1 MAVRQAE
8 RWMGA
13 AALLSLSCAVWG
25 QALPLPADK
34 AARAVAAL
42 ERGQQAA
49 AKAAERAEKAQERVE
64 KAAEKLETVQQ
75 RVETAH
81 RGVERAAEQSQ
92 AAQRAADAAQRT
104 SAAAEAHAAKGART
118 ADKAQDRAAAAQERV
133 AQASQG
139 SARAGEASARPGTT
153 PEQAQRGQDRAELA
167 SGGRAHPVEDTPR
180 GPKDESDKKKKHA
193 KRGPPEHPGKP
204 DGAPRGKGKERSEA
218 AQAKGPQ
225 GGQSARKGAH
235 ERNPVAATATEQAM
249 ADAQVQRFTQML
261 RLYPRDLEATR
272 LGPAVRSQ
280 VVGVEI
286 SPKAL
291 AAAKK
296 AGFRLVSQETVE
308 GLGMRFTTLRT
319 PVGMS
324 VDAAIAR
331 LAKIAPGAEFVA
343 NHIHVQS
350 GAAGAVATGATLA
363 QGAVRTAALGIIDG
377 GVARHPA
384 VRAAVEHRGF
394 ALGAPAV
401 SGHATAVA
409 SLAIG
414 EGRLRGAAPGSPIL
428 VADVYGRDPAGGNA
442 MALVRALG
450 WMASRKV
457 PVVAMPLAGPPNS
470 LVAKAILRARQ
481 QGVFVV
487 APVGNGGPA
496 APASYP
502 AAYPGV
508 VAVTGVDGRNRVL
521 IEAGRGPRIDY
532 AAPAADMLAASAL
545 GGVSRVRGTSYAVP
559 LVAGRLSA
567 AARADPQPIAALDRE
582 ALDLG
587 ARGPDAVYGRGLVC
601 ARCRIRK

>member
-1 MAVRQAE
+1 MGPRHAE

-13 AALLSLSCAVWG
+13 AALLTLSCAVWG
-25 QALPLPADK
+25 QALPLPTDK
-34 AARAVAAL
+34 AARAVAAV
-42 ERGQQAA
+42 ERSQQAA
-49 AKAAERAEKAQERVE
+49 AKAAERAEKAQERAE
-64 KAAEKLETVQQ
+64 KAAAKLETVHQ
-75 RVETAH
+75 RVETAQ

-92 AAQRAADAAQRT
+92 GAQRAADAAHRS

-118 ADKAQDRAAAAQERV
+118 AEKAQDRAAAAQERMT
-133 AQASQG
+133 AASQG
-139 SARAGEASARPGTT
+139 SARAAEASSRPGAT
-153 PEQAQRGQDRAELA
+153 PEQAQRGQERAEIA
-167 SGGRAHPVEDTPR
+167 SGGRAHPVDETPR
-180 GPKDESDKKKKHA
+180 GPKDESAKKKKHA
-193 KRGPPEHPGKP
+193 KKGPEHPDKS
-204 DGAPRGKGKERSEA
+204 DTAPRGKGKERSEA
-218 AQAKGPQ
+218 AHAKAPQ
-225 GGQSARKGAH
+225 GGRGARKGPH
-235 ERNPVAATATEQAM
+235 ERSPDAVAATEQAM

-261 RLYPRDLEATR
+261 RLYPRDLESTR

-280 VVGVEI
+280 VIGVEI

-296 AGFRLVSQETVE
+296 AGFRVVSQEVVD
-308 GLGMRFTTLRT
+308 GLGMRFTILRT
-319 PVGMS
+319 PPGMS
-324 VDAAIAR
+324 VDAAIGR
-331 LAKIAPGAEFVA
+331 LAKIAPGAEFVG

-350 GAAGAVATGATLA
+350 GAAGAVAVGATLA
-363 QGAVRTAALGIIDG
+363 QGPVRTAALGIIDG

-384 VRAAVEHRGF
+384 VRAPVEHRGF

-428 VADVYGRDPAGGNA
+428 VADVYGRDPTGGNS

-508 VAVTGVDGRNRVL
+508 VAVTGVDGRNRIL

-532 AAPAADMLAASAL
+532 AAPAADMVAASAL
-545 GGVSRVRGTSYAVP
+545 GGVSPVRGTSYAVP

-567 AARADPQPIAALDRE
+567 AARANPQPLAALDRE

-587 ARGPDAVYGRGLVC
+587 ARGPDTVYGRGLVC